1 MAEKCEAGIFI
12 YLFSAGVGALF
23 ILVKVVGNL
32 HSELR
37 FITKNVRNIFLME
50 ILSQILNTMDDY
62 IWGAP
67 LLLMLI
73 IVGIMLTWM
82 LRLIQVTNLGRALKL
97 VFTPHREDGEKV
109 GEITSFAALCT
120 ALASTIGTGNIVGV
134 ATAVHMGG
142 PGALFWMFV
151 AAFFGMTT
159 KYAECL
165 LAVKYRE
172 VDSKGRYCGGPM
184 YYIKN
189 GMKCKP
195 LATLFAIFTIG
206 AGCFGIGTYCQVNSM
221 VDANSIMFGMD
232 PIASCVIISVAVGLV
247 TLGGLKS
254 ISAISAKL
262 IPIMALFYIVGCLA
276 VVVSNITLIPE
287 AIVTIVESAFNFDAG
302 VGAATG
308 IGILVAMR
316 FGVARGMF
324 SNEAGL
330 GSAPIAAATA
340 KTKYAAEQGLVNMT
354 GTFFDT
360 IIICMLTG
368 LCIVLTNTWQ
378 GDLNGAKL
386 TTEAFSM
393 SMGASWGVYVVNIGL
408 LLFAFTT
415 IIGWNYYAESALVY
429 LVGTKFIYVYRVIYI
444 AIVASAA
451 FMTLEVV
458 WVLADILNGLMAI
471 PNLIALV
478 WLRKDIVSETKIYL
492 TYLKNRKNG
501 SLLEEGESLEEAI
514 YK

>member
-1 MAEKCEAGIFI
+1 MD
-12 YLFSAGVGALF
+12 
-23 ILVKVVGNL
+23 NL
-32 HSELR
+32 A
-37 FITKNVRNIFLME
+37 
-50 ILSQILNTMDDY
+50 QILDTIDGL

-67 LLLMLI
+67 LLVALI
-73 IVGIMLTWM
+73 LVGVLLTVK
-82 LRLIQVTNLGRALKL
+82 LRCIQVSNLVLSLKL
-97 VFTPHREDGEKV
+97 VFSKQRNQKDDTKEGDISG
-109 GEITSFAALCT
+109 FAALCT

-151 AAFFGMTT
+151 AAFFGMAT
-159 KYAECL
+159 KYSECL

-172 VDSKGRYCGGPM
+172 VDEKGRYRGGPM

-195 LATLFAIFTIG
+195 LASLFALLTVG

-221 VDANSIMFGMD
+221 VDANSIMFGMS
-232 PIASCVIISVAVGLV
+232 PLASCALISVCVGLV

-254 ISAISAKL
+254 ISSVSSKL
-262 IPIMALFYIVGCLA
+262 IPIMAAFYITGCIF
-276 VVVSNITLIPE
+276 VIFVNIGELPNAIALI
-287 AIVTIVESAFNFDAG
+287 IKSAFNFDAG

-368 LCIVLTNTWQ
+368 LAIVLTDTWS
-378 GDLNGAKL
+378 GDLNGAAI
-386 TTEAFSM
+386 TSEAFRVTL
-393 SMGASWGVYVVNIGL
+393 GDSWGIYIVNIAL

-415 IIGWNYYAESALVY
+415 IVGWNYYAESCVVY
-429 LVGTKFIYVYRVIYI
+429 LVGTKYIYI
-444 AIVASAA
+444 YRMVYILIVASAA
-451 FMTLEVV
+451 FMTLDVV
-458 WVLADILNGLMAI
+458 WVLADILNGLMAL
-471 PNLIALV
+471 PNLIALIA
-478 WLRKDIVSETKIYL
+478 LRKDIINETKIYFKHL
-492 TYLKNRKNG
+492 ASRKG
-501 SLLEEGESLEEAI
+501 QKVELE
-514 YK
+514 

>member
-1 MAEKCEAGIFI
+1 MAES
-12 YLFSAGVGALF
+12 SAIMDQMLA
-23 ILVKVVGNL
+23 
-32 HSELR
+32 
-37 FITKNVRNIFLME
+37 ITNAIDSF
-50 ILSQILNTMDDY
+50 

-67 LLLMLI
+67 LLVSLI
-73 IVGIMLTWM
+73 LVGVFLTFI
-82 LRLIQVTNLGRALKL
+82 LKFIQVSKLKLALKL
-97 VFTPHREDGEKV
+97 VFTSNREDPSHK

-151 AAFFGMTT
+151 AAFFGMAT

-172 VDSKGRYCGGPM
+172 VDAKGRYCGGPM

-189 GMKCKP
+189 GLNCKP
-195 LATLFAIFTIG
+195 LATLFAMLTIG

-221 VDANSIMFGMD
+221 VEANTIMFGLS
-232 PIASCVIISVAVGLV
+232 PIASCVLITVAVGLV
-247 TLGGLKS
+247 TLGGLRS
-254 ISAISAKL
+254 ISIISSKL
-262 IPIMALFYIVGCLA
+262 IPIMALFYIVGCFA
-276 VVVSNITLIPE
+276 VIISNITNLPN
-287 AIVTIVESAFNFDAG
+287 AIAIIIKSAFSFEAG
-302 VGAATG
+302 VGGATG

-368 LCIVLTNTWQ
+368 ICIVITGAHNL
-378 GDLNGAKL
+378 DLNGAAL
-386 TTEAFSM
+386 TTSAFTTA
-393 SMGASWGVYVVNIGL
+393 MGASWGVYVVNIGL

-429 LVGTKFIYVYRVIYI
+429 LVGSRFIYLYRVVYI

-451 FMTLEVV
+451 FMTLEIV
-458 WVLADILNGLMAI
+458 WILADILNGLMAL

-478 WLRKDIVSETKIYL
+478 LLRKDIVEETKLYFNYL
-492 TYLKNRKNG
+492 LTKPKNA
-501 SLLEEGESLEEAI
+501 SLIEEGEDFEEDI
-514 YK
+514 FKGKSIKEEVKESK

>member
-1 MAEKCEAGIFI
+1 MD
-12 YLFSAGVGALF
+12 
-23 ILVKVVGNL
+23 NL
-32 HSELR
+32 A
-37 FITKNVRNIFLME
+37 
-50 ILSQILNTMDDY
+50 QILDTIDGL

-67 LLLMLI
+67 LLVALI
-73 IVGIMLTWM
+73 LVGVLLTVK
-82 LRLIQVTNLGRALKL
+82 LRCIQVSNLVLSLKL
-97 VFTPHREDGEKV
+97 VFSKQQNQKDDTKEGDISG
-109 GEITSFAALCT
+109 FAALCT

-151 AAFFGMTT
+151 AAFFGMAT
-159 KYAECL
+159 KYSECL

-172 VDSKGRYCGGPM
+172 VDEKGRYRGGPM

-195 LATLFAIFTIG
+195 LASLFALLTVG

-221 VDANSIMFGMD
+221 VDANSIMFGMS
-232 PIASCVIISVAVGLV
+232 PLASCALISVCVGLV

-254 ISAISAKL
+254 ISSVSSKL
-262 IPIMALFYIVGCLA
+262 IPIMASFYITGCIF
-276 VVVSNITLIPE
+276 VIFVNIGELPNAIALI
-287 AIVTIVESAFNFDAG
+287 IKSAFNFDAG

-368 LCIVLTNTWQ
+368 LAIVLTDTWS
-378 GDLNGAKL
+378 GDLNGAAI
-386 TTEAFSM
+386 TSEAFRVTL
-393 SMGASWGVYVVNIGL
+393 GDSWGIYIVNIAL

-415 IIGWNYYAESALVY
+415 IVGWNYYAESCVVY
-429 LVGTKFIYVYRVIYI
+429 LVGTKYIYI
-444 AIVASAA
+444 YRMVYILIVASAA
-451 FMTLEVV
+451 FMTLDVV
-458 WVLADILNGLMAI
+458 WVLADILNGLMAL
-471 PNLIALV
+471 PNLIALIA
-478 WLRKDIVSETKIYL
+478 LRKDIINETKIYFKHL
-492 TYLKNRKNG
+492 ASRKG
-501 SLLEEGESLEEAI
+501 QKVELE
-514 YK
+514 